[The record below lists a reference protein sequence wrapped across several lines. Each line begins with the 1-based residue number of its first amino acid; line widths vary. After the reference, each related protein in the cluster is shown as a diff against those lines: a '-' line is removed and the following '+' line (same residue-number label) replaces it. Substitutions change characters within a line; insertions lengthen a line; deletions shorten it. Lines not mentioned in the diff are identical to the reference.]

1 MRKRHPDGKSK
12 DFKNSPFGNLKGLPV
27 SSPARPEKPPAAPA
41 ARPAPDRAPAPA
53 PRSDGD
59 LFAEEMNQLGVRRR
73 GEPDPGEDLPP
84 LVPRPSSPVPDPA
97 TDDPDAW
104 FREALGRMDVTFTDR
119 LPADDP
125 DPSDTAPH
133 ASPRRMRQL
142 RQGHLV
148 PDGRLDLHGL
158 HRDQALEKVR
168 WYLQDAAWQ
177 GLRTI
182 LVITGRGKN
191 SPEGPVLR
199 EAVARYLNAG
209 GDGLVLEWGLAPQR
223 FGGEGALVVFL
234 RSSPKT

>member
-1 MRKRHPDGKSK
+1 
-12 DFKNSPFGNLKGLPV
+12 
-27 SSPARPEKPPAAPA
+27 
-41 ARPAPDRAPAPA
+41 
-53 PRSDGD
+53 
-59 LFAEEMNQLGVRRR
+59 
-73 GEPDPGEDLPP
+73 
-84 LVPRPSSPVPDPA
+84 
-97 TDDPDAW
+97 
-104 FREALGRMDVTFTDR
+104 MDVTFTDR
-119 LPADDP
+119 LPADEP
-125 DPSDTAPH
+125 DPSDTGHH
-133 ASPRRMRQL
+133 ASPRRMRQF

-182 LVITGRGKN
+182 LIITGRGKN